1 MTEEIS
7 EDKIKQI
14 EVFFTENAALMD
26 NLALLEEVEK
36 TATEI
41 YRVDNSVFVASDCP
55 KEGYYMAW
63 IDSDTRGVSKSRN
76 RAIANAMI
84 KKVRKLR
91 SIKDI

>member
-41 YRVDNSVFVASDCP
+41 YRVDNSVYVASDYP
-55 KEGYYMAW
+55 KEGYYTAW

>member
-41 YRVDNSVFVASDCP
+41 YRVDNSN
-55 KEGYYMAW
+55 MQH
-63 IDSDTRGVSKSRN
+63 
-76 RAIANAMI
+76 
-84 KKVRKLR
+84 L
-91 SIKDI
+91 